1 MRMLR
6 IRILDKTK
14 TNKKNT
20 EGSKSMKARMAV
32 EIIQGKILSLF
43 VSDLDLNIIYFYDL
57 IDLDLINILVSP
69 CLHFLRMN

>member
-1 MRMLR
+1 
-6 IRILDKTK
+6 
-14 TNKKNT
+14 
-20 EGSKSMKARMAV
+20 MKARMAV